1 MPELPEVE
9 NTRRYLIEAGL
20 PGKTFSLVNIGWANS
35 VKHPSLEDFVLG
47 LPGRTVQAVNRRG
60 KYLILPLNTG
70 ETLVLHLGM
79 TGGIRLHPKSQATP
93 PMTRHTLELDGE
105 SDGGSELRF
114 IDPRKFGHLW
124 LVDDLP
130 QAVPV
135 MGPEPLEDGFSRA
148 ALAQALA
155 GRKAPIK
162 ALLLEQSIVAGLGNL
177 YADEA
182 LYLSGIH
189 PERAADGLSQ
199 EEVARLRDAIVGALN
214 RALSQYDQGRKD
226 QWPDPPFGLATWTIP
241 RKSGEPCVKCAAPME
256 LIRVRAR
263 STYFCPYCQPER

>member
-9 NTRRYLIEAGL
+9 NTRRYLVEAGL
-20 PGKTFSLVNIGWANS
+20 QGNTFSLVNIGWANS
-35 VKHPSLEDFVLG
+35 IKHPSLEDFVLG

-60 KYLILPLNTG
+60 KYLILPLDTG

-79 TGGIRLHPKSQATP
+79 TGGIRLHPKSQPAP
-93 PMTRHTLELDGE
+93 PMMRHSLELE
-105 SDGGSELRF
+105 GGSELRF

-124 LVDDLP
+124 LVDDLQ

-135 MGPEPLEDGFSRA
+135 MGPEPLEDGFSQA
-148 ALAQALA
+148 VLVQALA
-155 GRKAPIK
+155 GRSAPIK
-162 ALLLEQSIVAGLGNL
+162 ALLLEQSIIAGLGNL

-189 PERAADGLSQ
+189 PERAAAGLGQ
-199 EEVARLRDAIVGALN
+199 DEVARLRDAIVCALN
-214 RALSQYDQGRKD
+214 RALAKYDQGRRD

-241 RKSGEPCVKCAAPME
+241 RQAGEPCVRCATPME

-263 STYFCPYCQPER
+263 STYFCPRCQPQIGS